1 MNRRAALAA
10 PFLVCALA
18 IVAPAQRLPASV
30 IPEHYDIHFTPDFT
44 TDTFAGRVIISAQL
58 SEAAR
63 SITLNAAE
71 IAFHE
76 TTVSTGTAT
85 QVATVLLDPERET
98 ATLTVEQP
106 LPSGR
111 ISIAIRYSGLL
122 NDKLRGFY
130 LSKANNRKYAITQFE
145 ATDARRAF
153 PSFDEPALKA
163 TFAVSA
169 TIDARDTAIS
179 NGRLLSDTSGPGTG
193 KHTLKFSTTRRMS
206 TYLVA
211 LLVGD
216 WECINGASDRIPI
229 RVCGTPDR
237 KDELGF
243 ALESAEFALRYL
255 NRYFAIKYPFE
266 KLDIIAVPDFAAGA
280 MENTAAIVFRDQFL
294 LVGNDGGSAQHRKQ
308 VSQYLAHEIAHQWF
322 GDLVTMHWWDDI
334 WLNEGF
340 ATWME
345 RRPMEEWKPE
355 WNPRF
360 DEVRDT
366 QSAMNLDALRA
377 TRPIRARVET
387 PGEIN
392 QVFDAIAYQKT
403 AAVIRMVEGFVG
415 ADSFRDGI
423 NAYLKK
429 FAFGNAT
436 GEGFWT
442 TIASVTK
449 RPVDRILSSYITQGS
464 MPLVTVEMSCSGG
477 NTQLS
482 LAQKPISTAVPAS
495 TTWEIP
501 VCYKRG
507 GPPPPKATASP
518 AVARPNQAR
527 GGGSSSVDPAACV
540 VLSRPATSVTL
551 AGCSSWVFANVDGRG
566 YYRTSYGS
574 DGLDALSEA
583 IPTAGLTPVEQT
595 SLLEDVWALVSLNET
610 SIADFLSLSA
620 AVSAQLSPAMPT
632 DQINFISDRLVDDRQ
647 RPAFERWVRQ
657 TLRPALTDLGWEPS
671 ARDSASRQRIRS
683 NVIYTLGYAGRDPE
697 ILAEARRRVG
707 RYLAEDAALDPGL
720 ATTILQL
727 AAING
732 DAPLYEKYVAR
743 MVGGTSRDE
752 QIRFRD
758 SLAYFGDPAL
768 RQRTLEYATS
778 TEIRTQD
785 APDIISAMMARPWA
799 APSTW
804 EHIKSNWTR
813 LGNLL
818 GVFQGLPIVVG
829 STRSFCDVASRNDVE
844 RFLNESPIRGTERSA
859 QQALET
865 IDTCIATKNH
875 QSKHLTE
882 FLSKN

>member
-1 MNRRAALAA
+1 MNRRGAFAAL
-10 PFLVCALA
+10 FLVCAFA
-18 IVAPAQRLPASV
+18 IVAPAQRLPAGV
-30 IPEHYDIHFTPDFT
+30 IPEHYDIHFAPDFS
-44 TDTFAGRVIISAQL
+44 TDTFAGRVSISARL
-58 SEAAR
+58 GETAR

-71 IAFHE
+71 IEFHE
-76 TTVSTGTAT
+76 ATVSGGTAT
-85 QVATVLLDPERET
+85 QTATVLLDPERET
-98 ATLTVEQP
+98 ATLAVEQP
-106 LPSGR
+106 LPAGP
-111 ISIAIRYSGLL
+111 ITIAIRYSGLL

-130 LSKANNRKYAITQFE
+130 LSKANNRKYAITQLE

-153 PSFDEPALKA
+153 PSFDEPAMKA
-163 TFAVSA
+163 TFALSA

-179 NGRLLSDTSGPGTG
+179 NGRLLSDTPGPGAG
-193 KHTLKFSTTRRMS
+193 KHTLKFSTTKRMS

-216 WECINGASDRIPI
+216 WECLNETSDRIPI

-243 ALESAEFALRYL
+243 ALDSAVFALRYL

-294 LVGNDGGSAQHRKQ
+294 LVGKDGGSAQHLKQ

-345 RRPMEEWKPE
+345 RRPMEEWKPD
-355 WNPRF
+355 WNPQF

-366 QSAMNLDALRA
+366 QGAMNLDALHA

-403 AAVIRMVEGFVG
+403 AAVIRMVEGYVG

-442 TIASVTK
+442 TIAAVTK
-449 RPVDRILSSYITQGS
+449 RPVDRILSSYITQSS
-464 MPLVTVEMSCSGG
+464 MPLVSVAMSCSGG
-477 NTQLS
+477 HTQLS
-482 LAQKPISTAVPAS
+482 LAQRPISTAVPTS

-507 GPPPPKATASP
+507 RTST
-518 AVARPNQAR
+518 
-527 GGGSSSVDPAACV
+527 VDPAACV
-540 VLSRPATSVTL
+540 VLSGRATSVSL
-551 AGCSSWVFANVDGRG
+551 PGCSSWVFANVEGRG
-566 YYRTSYGS
+566 YYRTSYGP
-574 DGLDALSEA
+574 DALNALTEG
-583 IPTAGLTPVEQT
+583 IRTARLTPVEQT
-595 SLLEDVWALVSLNET
+595 SLLEDVWALVRLNET

-620 AVSAQLSPAMPT
+620 TVSAQLNAAMPT
-632 DQINFISDRLVDDRQ
+632 DQINFISDRLVEDRQ

-657 TLRPALTDLGWEPS
+657 TLRPALTELGWEAG
-671 ARDSASRQRIRS
+671 ARESASRQRIRS
-683 NVIYTLGYAGRDPE
+683 NVIYALGYAGRDPE
-697 ILAEARRRVG
+697 ILAEARRRVDQ
-707 RYLAEDAALDPGL
+707 YLAGGSPLDPSL
-720 ATTILQL
+720 AATILHL
-727 AAING
+727 AAMNG
-732 DAPLYEKYVAR
+732 DAPLYEKYISR
-743 MVGGTSRDE
+743 MRSGDTRDE
-752 QIRFRD
+752 EIRFRN
-758 SLAYFGDPAL
+758 SLAYFGDPTL
-768 RQRTLEYATS
+768 RKRTLDYATS
-778 TEIRTQD
+778 ADVRTQD
-785 APDIISAMMARPWA
+785 APDIISALMARPWA
-799 APSTW
+799 TASTW
-804 EHIKSNWTR
+804 EHIKNNWTR
-813 LGNLL
+813 VGKLL

-829 STRSFCDVASRNDVE
+829 STGSFCDVASRDDVE
-844 RFLNESPIRGTERSA
+844 RFLNQNSIRGTERSA

-865 IDTCIATKNH
+865 IDKCIATKTQ
-875 QSKHLTE
+875 QSKNLAE
-882 FLSKN
+882 FLSN

>member
-1 MNRRAALAA
+1 MKRRAALAV

-18 IVAPAQRLPASV
+18 IVAPAQRLPAGV

-85 QVATVLLDPERET
+85 QIATVLLDPERET

-106 LPSGR
+106 LPPGR
-111 ISIAIRYSGLL
+111 MTIAIRYSGLL

-130 LSKANNRKYAITQFE
+130 LSKANNRKYAITQLE

-169 TIDARDTAIS
+169 TIDVRDTAIS
-179 NGRLLSDTSGPGTG
+179 NGRLLSDTPGPGAG
-193 KHTLKFSTTRRMS
+193 KHTLKFSTTKRMS

-216 WECINGASDRIPI
+216 WACINGTSDRIPV

-243 ALESAEFALRYL
+243 ALESAEFALHYL
-255 NRYFAIKYPFE
+255 NRYVAIKYPFE

-294 LVGNDGGSAQHRKQ
+294 LVGKDGGSPEHQKQ
-308 VSQYLAHEIAHQWF
+308 VSEILAHEIAHQWF
-322 GDLVTMHWWDDI
+322 GNLVTMHWWDDI

-345 RRPMEEWKPE
+345 RRPIEEWKPE

-387 PGEIN
+387 PDEIN

-403 AAVIRMVEGFVG
+403 AAVIRMVEGYVG
-415 ADSFRDGI
+415 ADRFRDGI

-449 RPVDRILSSYITQGS
+449 RPVDRILSSYITQSS

-507 GPPPPKATASP
+507 RTST
-518 AVARPNQAR
+518 
-527 GGGSSSVDPAACV
+527 VDPATCV
-540 VLSRPATSVTL
+540 VLSGPTTSVKL

-566 YYRTSYGS
+566 YYRTSYGR
-574 DGLDALSEA
+574 DGLKALSEA
-583 IPTAGLTPVEQT
+583 IRTAALTPVEQT
-595 SLLEDVWALVSLNET
+595 SLLEDVWALVRLNET

-620 AVSAQLSPAMPT
+620 TVGAQLNAAMPT
-632 DQINFISDRLVDDRQ
+632 QQINFISDRLLEDGQ

-657 TLRPALTDLGWEPS
+657 TLRSALTDLGWETS

-697 ILAEARRRVG
+697 ILAEARRRVD

-752 QIRFRD
+752 QIRFRN
-758 SLAYFGDPAL
+758 SLAYFSDPAL
-768 RQRTLEYATS
+768 RKRTLEYATS

-785 APDIISAMMARPWA
+785 APDIISAMMTRPWA

-844 RFLNESPIRGTERSA
+844 RFLNENPIRGTERSA

-865 IDTCIATKNH
+865 IGRCIATRSE
-875 QSKHLTE
+875 QSKNLTE
-882 FLSKN
+882 FLAGSL

>member
-1 MNRRAALAA
+1 MKRRAALAA
-10 PFLVCALA
+10 LFLVCSLA
-18 IVAPAQRLPASV
+18 IVVPAQRLPASV

-44 TDTFAGRVIISAQL
+44 TDTFGGRVTISARL
-58 SEAAR
+58 SEAGR

-71 IAFHE
+71 IEFHE
-76 TTVSTGTAT
+76 TTVSAGKAT
-85 QVATVLLDPERET
+85 HVATVRLDSERET
-98 ATLTVEQP
+98 ATLTVQEP
-106 LPSGR
+106 LPAGPIR
-111 ISIAIRYSGLL
+111 IAIRYSGLL

-130 LSKANNRKYAITQFE
+130 LSKANNRKYAITQLE

-153 PSFDEPALKA
+153 PSFDEPAMKA

-179 NGRLLSDTSGPGTG
+179 NGRVVNDTPGPGAG
-193 KHTLKFSTTRRMS
+193 KHTLTFSTTKRMS

-216 WECINGASDRIPI
+216 WECINGTSDRVPI

-237 KDELGF
+237 KDELRF

-255 NRYFAIKYPFE
+255 NRYFTIKYPFE

-294 LVGNDGGSAQHRKQ
+294 LVGKDGGSAEHLKQ

-360 DEVRDT
+360 DEVRDM
-366 QSAMNLDALRA
+366 QSAMALDALRA
-377 TRPIRARVET
+377 TRPIRIRVET

-403 AAVIRMVEGFVG
+403 AAVIRMVEGYVG
-415 ADSFRDGI
+415 ADSFRNGI

-442 TIASVTK
+442 TIASATK
-449 RPVDRILSSYITQGS
+449 RPVDRILSSYITHSS

-477 NTQLS
+477 STQLS
-482 LAQKPISTAVPAS
+482 LAQKPISTAVPPS

-527 GGGSSSVDPAACV
+527 GSGSSAIDPAACV
-540 VLSRPATSVTL
+540 VLSGPATTVKL

-566 YYRTSYGS
+566 YYRTSYGTE
-574 DGLDALSEA
+574 GLNALSEA
-583 IPTAGLTPVEQT
+583 IRTAGLTPVEQT
-595 SLLEDVWALVSLNET
+595 SLLEDVWALVRLNET
-610 SIADFLSLSA
+610 SIADFLTLSA
-620 AVSAQLSPAMPT
+620 AVSAQLNPAMPT
-632 DQINFISDRLVDDRQ
+632 DQINFISDRLVDDQQ

-657 TLRPALTDLGWEPS
+657 TLRPALADLGWEPN

-683 NVIYTLGYAGRDPE
+683 NVIYALGYAGRDPE
-697 ILAEARRRVG
+697 ILAEARRRVD
-707 RYLAEDAALDPGL
+707 RYLDEGTALDPGL
-720 ATTILQL
+720 ATTLLHL

-732 DAPLYEKYVAR
+732 DAPLYEKYVTR
-743 MVGGTSRDE
+743 MTGGGKSRDE
-752 QIRFRD
+752 QIRFRN
-758 SLAYFGDPAL
+758 SLAYFSDPAL
-768 RQRTLEYATS
+768 RKRTLDYATS
-778 TEIRTQD
+778 TDVRTQD
-785 APDIISAMMARPWA
+785 APDIISALMARPWA
-799 APSTW
+799 AQSTW
-804 EHIKSNWTR
+804 QHIKTNWGK
-813 LGNLL
+813 LLKQL
-818 GVFQGLPIVVG
+818 GVFQGLPTVVG
-829 STRSFCDVASRNDVE
+829 STYSFCDVASRNDVE
-844 RFLNESPIRGTERSA
+844 QFLNQNPINGTERIA
-859 QQALET
+859 RQALET
-865 IDTCIATKNH
+865 IDRCIATKDR
-875 QSKHLTE
+875 QSHNLTE
-882 FLSKN
+882 FLSR